1 LGLRRAALRGVHR
14 VPSYALQR
22 PASRR
27 APGGAWPFLLGATL
41 VALVL
46 LGGAQ
51 WLYRVSEGDPAWWLL
66 NETPPAVAAAAPSEA
81 RRGLLTVAATVE
93 PAGRAD
99 LVHATL
105 DGTPLPLPPAGSDPA
120 VTRLEIDTTT
130 VPDGRHVLRLEAVD
144 RSARRLRGAHEVVF
158 TSDNTAPRLEL
169 TPSAG
174 RLRAGVPVVVRWG
187 SDEPAEVTLSGKEGA
202 VPALPAVPASA
213 GGRAGAGEQT
223 SVGAAVFAV
232 PVDTPAGEVPLRL
245 AGVDGAGNRAEQATL
260 LPLEGATLPR
270 QALQVPPLLA
280 PLATGPVA
288 RDESSQVEA
297 LTSAVTPQ
305 RRWSG
310 AFRWPL
316 GTTSS
321 RTTGFGDRRDY
332 ADGHVVHHAGYDL
345 AAPAGAVAG
354 AAGAGVVVFSGA
366 LPQRGNTVILDHGWG
381 IYTLYGHLLA
391 VDVQPGQEIGAG
403 GAVGRVGSSGL
414 STGPHLHWEV
424 RLRGLPVD
432 PDSWLALSEELS
444 R

>member
-1 LGLRRAALRGVHR
+1 M
-14 VPSYALQR
+14 
-22 PASRR
+22 
-27 APGGAWPFLLGATL
+27 LLGATL
-41 VALVL
+41 VGLML

-66 NETPPAVAAAAPSEA
+66 NETPPAVAAAVPSEA
-81 RRGLLTVAATVE
+81 RRGLLTGAATVE

-105 DGTPLPLPPAGSDPA
+105 DGTPLPLSPAGSDPA
-120 VTRLEIDTTT
+120 VTRLEIDTTI

-144 RSARRLRGAHEVVF
+144 HSARRLRGTHAVVF

-174 RLRAGVPVVVRWG
+174 RLRAGVPVIVRWG
-187 SDEPAEVTLSGKEGA
+187 SDEPAEVTLSGNEGA
-202 VPALPAVPASA
+202 LPALPAVPAVPVNA

-223 SVGAAVFAV
+223 SAGAAVFAV

-245 AGVDGAGNRAEQATL
+245 AGVDGAGNRAEQSTL

-288 RDESSQVEA
+288 RDESAQVEA

-310 AFRWPL
+310 AFRSPL

-321 RTTGFGDRRDY
+321 RTTG
-332 ADGHVVHHAGYDL
+332 
-345 AAPAGAVAG
+345 
-354 AAGAGVVVFSGA
+354 
-366 LPQRGNTVILDHGWG
+366 
-381 IYTLYGHLLA
+381 
-391 VDVQPGQEIGAG
+391 
-403 GAVGRVGSSGL
+403 
-414 STGPHLHWEV
+414 
-424 RLRGLPVD
+424 
-432 PDSWLALSEELS
+432 
-444 R
+444 